1 MLGSEEEAFR
11 EFEGEGEVYPGGTSL
26 NIDASLVIFYL
37 SWGKN
42 PHSSRRRGV
51 APHMQRAGCV
61 AIGGVK
67 VAERSTIK
75 TGIGEFREK
84 KISSY
89 LSSYIYS
96 KNIQKSLTSCKK

>member
-1 MLGSEEEAFR
+1 M
-11 EFEGEGEVYPGGTSL
+11 EGYIFY
-26 NIDASLVIFYL
+26 IDASII
-37 SWGKN
+37 GA
-42 PHSSRRRGV
+42 GV

-75 TGIGEFREK
+75 TDIGEFRKE

-89 LSSYIYS
+89 LSSIYS
-96 KNIQKSLTSCKK
+96 IYIQKKV